1 MLANM
6 AIADKESFVLDAEND
21 AEVNGDNGEQ
31 NFKITSSNDHIN
43 GVVDNIHQAK
53 D

>member
-1 MLANM
+1 M
-6 AIADKESFVLDAEND
+6 AIVDEESFVSDVEND
-21 AEVNGDNGEQ
+21 AEVNDDDGEQ
-31 NFKITSSNDHIN
+31 NFKITPSNDHIN